1 MECRS
6 RVRASGCS
14 VRGISHD
21 LEVSALTLLLDFVL
35 SKVTPDM
42 VSDLDWKLFMMFAT
56 IDIGGLGTFAL

>member
-14 VRGISHD
+14 VRGISYD
-21 LEVSALTLLLDFVL
+21 FSALTLLLDFVL